1 MDFGSQVSL
10 NSSTQGNEAYVE
22 RETGT
27 MDKFGVVRTISKDA
41 ITPGQSRGLA
51 IMTNSEPRTGES
63 RNKGLGNALA
73 DPEVDNEKT
82 SSQKV
87 KARISTSTKLP
98 GTDRATPPLVTPLV
112 DNGAA
117 LEESLNNIVGSIGEQ
132 NEQMSLRMSELERAV
147 HIKRESLR
155 EEINRNRQEVG
166 RSEKRL
172 KERTDEHIA
181 KNLLRMTR
189 EAEQRELRLR
199 DDMEKLR
206 IQQEQSLGTLDTKI
220 DAMMERRTQA
230 IMDRLEGL
238 LGSKSGPK
246 EGEANSGGP
255 SREPKVNFNDHQ
267 RRRTYGS
274 TRGRGSSSDYATRDN
289 RTWGPNSRASST
301 GNRQTS
307 KERPTQGTH
316 ATGRGNS
323 RNRRHASPGRS
334 HVGQGGN
341 THGDSD
347 CRDAPNTEPL
357 TRCDDT
363 QAGHSRDATAMAT
376 AFEPLNRSLETF
388 LTRLSKTNEHSEKSR
403 RVFKKPRCY
412 KDESDGCIDTWIEV
426 MKLHFEEEDLSD
438 RQECSALTSNL
449 EGTALNCVMATK
461 QYQRDTAEKIFET
474 LLNRF
479 GSGVQGHQ
487 AMMRFEKRRQRE
499 DETIDKFLDDLEML
513 RRRSQPDESNRRMNL
528 AVASKFIDGVKND
541 ELRTMLATHY
551 TPLSTNAPTPEELRL
566 KSKEYLLLK
575 PPSRSGYYKNNYGN
589 FNNGPANQGNNWYK
603 PRDDM
608 DKRRSCA
615 NCSSTD
621 HLVSAC
627 PTYKQ
632 GMKAIGFS
640 LEDEDASEVDHED
653 FMTGVIAKF
662 GPRCFSCNLE
672 GHFKSDC
679 PQFWDTVADIKHP
692 RHEEALTG
700 VKASKARLLS
710 EAEARRK
717 DKPQELATKK
727 MQAVTEETREPE
739 PVTAA
744 DDFKIDYR
752 AAARDA
758 LNRVQQE
765 LVTKEIEQKVKL
777 ELENE
782 KLQEQLNTFEAT
794 EVEET
799 KAPSSLSMKL
809 NVISGQRFGMV
820 PQGSKIQSIISVT
833 GHKVIRNLR
842 DHPSSL

>member
-1 MDFGSQVSL
+1 
-10 NSSTQGNEAYVE
+10 
-22 RETGT
+22 
-27 MDKFGVVRTISKDA
+27 
-41 ITPGQSRGLA
+41 
-51 IMTNSEPRTGES
+51 MT
-63 RNKGLGNALA
+63 RNL
-73 DPEVDNEKT
+73 
-82 SSQKV
+82 S
-87 KARISTSTKLP
+87 
-98 GTDRATPPLVTPLV
+98 
-112 DNGAA
+112 
-117 LEESLNNIVGSIGEQ
+117 
-132 NEQMSLRMSELERAV
+132 
-147 HIKRESLR
+147 
-155 EEINRNRQEVG
+155 
-166 RSEKRL
+166 
-172 KERTDEHIA
+172 
-181 KNLLRMTR
+181 RMTR

-199 DDMEKLR
+199 ADVEKLR

-230 IMDRLEGL
+230 IMDRLDGL
-238 LGSKSGPK
+238 LSSKSGPK
-246 EGEANSGGP
+246 EGEPNSGGP
-255 SREPKVNFNDHQ
+255 SREPRVNFNEHQ
-267 RRRTYGS
+267 MRKTYGS
-274 TRGRGSSSDYATRDN
+274 TRGRGSSSGYATRDN
-289 RTWGPNSRASST
+289 GAWGPNNRASST

-307 KERPTQGTH
+307 NERPTQGTH
-316 ATGRGNS
+316 ATGRSDSGN
-323 RNRRHASPGRS
+323 RGHASPRRS
-334 HVGQGGN
+334 HVGQAGSA
-341 THGDSD
+341 HGDSD
-347 CRDAPNTEPL
+347 CRDAPHTEPS
-357 TRCDDT
+357 TRCEDT
-363 QAGHSRDATAMAT
+363 QTGHSRDATAMAT
-376 AFEPLNRSLETF
+376 AFEALNRSLETF
-388 LTRLSKTNEHSEKSR
+388 LTRLSKTNERSEKSR

-426 MKLHFEEEDLSD
+426 MKLHFEEEDLSE

-449 EGTALNCVMATK
+449 EGTALNCVMAKK
-461 QYQRDTAEKIFET
+461 QYQRDTAEKIFEI

-589 FNNGPANQGNNWYK
+589 FSNGPANQGNNWYK

-621 HLVSAC
+621 HHVSAC
-627 PTYKQ
+627 PAYKQ

-640 LEDEDASEVDHED
+640 LEDEDASELDHED
-653 FMTGVIAKF
+653 FMRGVIAKF
-662 GPRCFSCNLE
+662 GPRCFFCNLE

-679 PQFWDTVADIKHP
+679 PQFWDAVADIKHP
-692 RHEEALTG
+692 RHEEALSG

-717 DKPQELATKK
+717 DKPQELVAKK
-727 MQAVTEETREPE
+727 MQAVTEEAREPE
-739 PVTAA
+739 PATAA

-758 LNRVQQE
+758 INRVQQE

-782 KLQEQLNTFEAT
+782 KLQEQLNAFEAT
-794 EVEET
+794 EVEEA

-809 NVISGQRFGMV
+809 NVISGQRFGMA
-820 PQGSKIQSIISVT
+820 PQGSKIQSIISVA
-833 GHKVIRNLR
+833 GHQVIRNLSE
-842 DHPSSL
+842 PSDSL